1 MSNKHFLQ
9 RTAKKASKNATHIFI
24 ALDTHFAH
32 KHKEAILAFC
42 LPILL
47 CVFVCFM
54 WIFPLADSRLEMAS
68 FALNQQENLANELA
82 KISTQ
87 NIDITT
93 SKKMLDS
100 LKEKS
105 LNNEALSYL
114 LKPFRFENLSSQNHK
129 NTPKNTSQ
137 NPLQNPPQ
145 TQPQTPAQ
153 NTKSQNLP
161 QQNFA
166 QNNLFFSTAGDSEA
180 LEDVLEI
187 LETNPF
193 IFIQNLSINAPFAS
207 GLEMRVEAINFG
219 EIFDR
224 IALND

>member
-1 MSNKHFLQ
+1 MSNKFFLQ
-9 RTAKKASKNATHIFI
+9 NLTTYHKKATHIFI

-47 CVFVCFM
+47 SVFICFM
-54 WIFPLADSRLEMAS
+54 WIFPLVDSRLENAS

-82 KISTQ
+82 KITIQ
-87 NIDITT
+87 NPDITT
-93 SKKMLDS
+93 NKKMLDS
-100 LKEKS
+100 LQEKS

-114 LKPFRFENLSSQNHK
+114 LKPFKFENLSSHTNNPK
-129 NTPKNTSQ
+129 KPPKNHAQ
-137 NPLQNPPQ
+137 N
-145 TQPQTPAQ
+145 QPQSTIQ
-153 NTKSQNLP
+153 NTNSQNLP
-161 QQNFA
+161 PQDFM
-166 QNNLFFSTAGDSEA
+166 QNNLFFTATGDSEA

-224 IALND
+224 IALNE

>member
-1 MSNKHFLQ
+1 MLNKHFLQ
-9 RTAKKASKNATHIFI
+9 RTTKKATHIFI

-32 KHKEAILAFC
+32 KNKEAILAFC

-47 CVFVCFM
+47 SVFVCFM
-54 WIFPLADSRLEMAS
+54 WIFPLADSRLENAT
-68 FALNQQENLANELA
+68 FALQQQENLANELA

-93 SKKMLDS
+93 NKKMLDS
-100 LKEKS
+100 LQEKS
-105 LNNEALSYL
+105 LNNEALGYL
-114 LKPFRFENLSSQNHK
+114 LKPFRFEKLSNHA
-129 NTPKNTSQ
+129 NNPKNTSA
-137 NPLQNPPQ
+137 NPAPQ
-145 TQPQTPAQ
+145 TQPQR
-153 NTKSQNLP
+153 TKSQNLP
-161 QQNFA
+161 PQNLT
-166 QNNLFFSTAGDSEA
+166 QNNLFFSTTGDSEA

-207 GLEMRVEAINFG
+207 ALEMRVEAINFG

-224 IALND
+224 IALNE